1 MTAVV
6 AGAVLSIGLLG
17 AACWYC
23 YSAAGA
29 RRRGARFHRARSA
42 DVDDDDDDD
51 DDYDDEDDDDDNPGP
66 GGGGG
71 RTSTSLARIGGKE
84 PKGRGTMTKVAP
96 KASNRAKG
104 RPIKIFVEMGGEV
117 HVLRIAMQPVE
128 SVDDLHDALSIAC
141 AESGAPELRDL
152 DFSVDASIELQYLD
166 DGDNARPVTDDTPIG
181 LLKCAKAMRAFR
193 SA

>member
-84 PKGRGTMTKVAP
+84 PKGGTMTKVAP